1 MSHAHSRASRLLV
14 AAGLVSLLAA
24 CNTAGRGTQVASLE
38 GYTPDPTLKSAS
50 VGNLNHRISHACVI
64 TQSRLQK
71 VSGGSV
77 EQACSCYADQTLA
90 SLDKGEVQSYRATG
104 YFNDSARAKALTA
117 LDSCKLPRP
126 V

>member
-1 MSHAHSRASRLLV
+1 MRHAHLRKGRLLV
-14 AAGLVSLLAA
+14 AAGLLSLLAA
-24 CNTAGRGTQVASLE
+24 CNANRGQYASL
-38 GYTPDPTLKSAS
+38 GDYTPDPALKTASKSNLKSRVS
-50 VGNLNHRISHACVI
+50 SACVV

-71 VSGGSV
+71 ADEAALAQPCG
-77 EQACSCYADQTLA
+77 CYADRTLA
-90 SLDKGEVQSYRATG
+90 SLDKGELQSYRSTG